1 MYDLILDIGCHCPCE
16 CTKPLTDIVNRMG
29 FTPLTLAAKLARKEV
44 NLLNSDNS
52 SAVSQLSHQLLD
64 YILYMHSVA
73 YNVHCIVKLC
83 RQ

>member
-52 SAVSQLSHQLLD
+52 SAVSHLLD
-64 YILYMHSVA
+64 YVLYMHSV
-73 YNVHCIVKLC
+73 C
-83 RQ
+83 RLQCTSYCKTVSKRQ

>member
-44 NLLNSDNS
+44 NLSNSDNC
-52 SAVSQLSHQLLD
+52 SAVSQLSHQPLD
-64 YILYMHSVA
+64 YILYMHSLG
-73 YNVHCIVKLC
+73 YIVL
-83 RQ
+83 